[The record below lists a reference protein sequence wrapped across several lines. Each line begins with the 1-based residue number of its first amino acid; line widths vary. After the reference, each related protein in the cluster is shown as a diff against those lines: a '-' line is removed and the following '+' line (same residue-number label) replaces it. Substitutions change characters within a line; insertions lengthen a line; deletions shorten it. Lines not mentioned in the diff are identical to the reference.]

1 MAGGEGET
9 KLRTVQEGGKSSSS
23 DDRPQLRPGHRLLS
37 ALKSG
42 QPESKVKCQGTL
54 SSSESCFESLKFQS
68 LAVTEVPGGKISH
81 TLPKLFM
88 RRAEGPANTGF
99 ESSSS

>member
-23 DDRPQLRPGHRLLS
+23 DNRPQLRPGHRPLS

-42 QPESKVKCQGTL
+42 RPESKVKGQGTL
-54 SSSESCFESLKFQS
+54 SSEFCFESLKFQS
-68 LAVTEVPGGKISH
+68 LAVTEVPGGKNSH

-88 RRAEGPANTGF
+88 RRAEGPANIGF
-99 ESSSS
+99 GRSSS